1 MFDPPVSCEHAK
13 HPARDP
19 LPGNDGRWFLELVG
33 VVEPSLESTDTY
45 ATLEGLVPPPT
56 PDDTATITAAASA
69 AAVKGAL
76 LDDSAPNGE
85 FVPLGTETPAGIER
99 RRRWPWVVVGILVLA
114 IVGVVASG
122 VYLLPRSADE
132 EASRLASQYRS
143 TLANMR
149 NELPSTQLA
158 LGSLT
163 DPAAADDDV
172 AAVPTAIARLNSAS
186 GLTTSEATAPLPET
200 LPLVPRTAF
209 DALKPTRS
217 TMTIL
222 GATGRDLA
230 GRIGVAYT
238 YRTTMG
244 SLFAVSVLPNSAPDT
259 IITEL
264 SLALATDLADTGRL
278 VADLPPDAAFIEI
291 RDAAVS
297 ASERY
302 ATWQLEYLEA
312 LRAQDADRAAQLI
325 AERGAALA
333 ALDEILGRALIGVR
347 TDLDPL
353 IVELAGELEAAI
365 LVVPG

>member
-1 MFDPPVSCEHAK
+1 MPKQS
-13 HPARDP
+13 DP

-56 PDDTATITAAASA
+56 PDDTATITAAAGA

-76 LDDSAPNGE
+76 LDDSAANGE
-85 FVPLGTETPAGIER
+85 FVPLGTETPAGIKR

-132 EASRLASQYRS
+132 EASLLASQYRS
-143 TLANMR
+143 TLTNMR
-149 NELPSTQLA
+149 NELPATQLA

-163 DPAAADDDV
+163 DPAADEDI

-186 GLTTSEATAPLPET
+186 GLTTSEATGPLPET

-209 DALKPTRS
+209 EALKPTRS

-244 SLFAVSVLPNSAPDT
+244 SLFAVNVLPSSASET
-259 IITEL
+259 RITEL

-278 VADLPPDAAFIEI
+278 VADLPPDAAFIEV

-312 LRAQDADRAAQLI
+312 LRAQDTDRAAQLI

-333 ALDEILGRALIGVR
+333 ALDEILSRALIGVR
-347 TDLDPL
+347 TELDPL
-353 IVELAGELEAAI
+353 IVELARELEAAI
-365 LVVPG
+365 VVVPA

>member
-1 MFDPPVSCEHAK
+1 MPK
-13 HPARDP
+13 HPPRDP

-45 ATLEGLVPPPT
+45 ATLEGLVPPPA
-56 PDDTATITAAASA
+56 PDDTATITAAAGA

-76 LDDSAPNGE
+76 VDDSAPNGE
-85 FVPLGTETPAGIER
+85 YVPLGTETPAGTPQ
-99 RRRWPWVVVGILVLA
+99 RRRWPWVALA
-114 IVGVVASG
+114 ILAITVVGVVASG
-122 VYLLPRSADE
+122 AYLLPRSADE
-132 EASRLASQYRS
+132 EAARLASQYRS
-143 TLANMR
+143 TLTNMR
-149 NELPSTQLA
+149 NELPATQLA

-163 DPAAADDDV
+163 DPAAVDEDV

-186 GLTTSEATAPLPET
+186 GLTASEATAPLPET

-244 SLFAVSVLPNSAPDT
+244 SLFAVDVLPNSASGT
-259 IITEL
+259 AVTEL

-278 VADLPPDAAFIEI
+278 VADLPPDASFIEV

-312 LRAQDADRAAQLI
+312 LRAKDADRAAQLI

-347 TDLDPL
+347 TELDPL
-353 IVELAGELEAAI
+353 VVELAGELEAAI
-365 LVVPG
+365 VVVPG